1 MKKPLGKDVIIA
13 ENISKSYD
21 RPIFKDFTINI
32 TKGEKIA
39 IIGTNGVGKTTLLKT
54 LMKQIEPDAGKVS
67 MGDSVTSSVFPQ
79 DHREGILEDSDTLV
93 EWLYRYAD
101 PGTEMEEI
109 RAILGRML
117 FSGDMAKKI
126 HECSFRRGKVQ
137 ADHRKNDYLRRQSFS
152 SRRTHESLGFG
163 ND

>member
-54 LMKQIEPDAGKVS
+54 LMKQIEPDAGKVA
-67 MGDSVTSSVFPQ
+67 MGDSVTSSVF
-79 DHREGILEDSDTLV
+79 HRIT
-93 EWLYRYAD
+93 
-101 PGTEMEEI
+101 
-109 RAILGRML
+109 
-117 FSGDMAKKI
+117 
-126 HECSFRRGKVQ
+126 GKV
-137 ADHRKNDYLRRQSFS
+137 Y
-152 SRRTHESLGFG
+152 
-163 ND
+163 